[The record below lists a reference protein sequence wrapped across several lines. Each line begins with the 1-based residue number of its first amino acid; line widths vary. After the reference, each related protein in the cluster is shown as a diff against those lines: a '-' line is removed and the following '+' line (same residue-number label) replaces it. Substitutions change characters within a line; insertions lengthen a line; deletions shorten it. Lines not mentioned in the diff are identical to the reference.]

1 MQSEEEEEEEE
12 NFIKPEDVLVCLC
25 PHTMYVVCVLMLLNL
40 S

>member
-25 PHTMYVVCVLMLLNL
+25 PHTIYDVWILLRLNL
-40 S
+40 W